1 LRDRGLSHDI
11 VSAIFADGGDDLVV
25 LISRAEK
32 LAAFL
37 ASDDG
42 GNLLAAYRRAQ
53 GICAKADKLNGGI
66 QRKLLVESSEQDLY
80 QAINALDAA
89 DFADLAAY
97 DDYLN
102 GLATLRAPVDGFFDA
117 VMVNDDNADIRQNR
131 LNLLQALLDKMRQAA
146 AFELIE

>member
-1 LRDRGLSHDI
+1 
-11 VSAIFADGGDDLVV
+11 
-25 LISRAEK
+25 
-32 LAAFL
+32 
-37 ASDDG
+37 
-42 GNLLAAYRRAQ
+42 LAAYRRAQ
-53 GICAKADKLNGGI
+53 GICAKAEKLNGDI
-66 QRKLLVESSEQDLY
+66 QSKLLVESSEQELH
-80 QAINALDAA
+80 QAINSLDTA
-89 DFADLAAY
+89 DFTDLAAY